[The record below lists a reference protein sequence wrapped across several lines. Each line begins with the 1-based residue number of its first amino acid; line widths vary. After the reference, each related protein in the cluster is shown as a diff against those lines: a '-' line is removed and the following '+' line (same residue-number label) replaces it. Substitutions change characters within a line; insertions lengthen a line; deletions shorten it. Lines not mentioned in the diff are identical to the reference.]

1 MKKIKDRT
9 GEEKINF
16 QGCLMKIIHYDTNK
30 NLTVQ
35 FQDKNGYIVYHVNY
49 NAFKN
54 GSIKNPFCPNICGI
68 GYLGLTSMID
78 SNGKRKDSYR
88 MWCGMLERCYKSNV
102 TQYYSYKDCF
112 VCEEWHCY
120 ANFEQWYN
128 KNYYEIDDERMNLD
142 KDILVKGNKIY
153 SPDTCIFTPS
163 IINCLFVK
171 CSNNENSFL
180 GVNYNKKYDNYYV
193 RVNVKGKKKHVGV
206 YNTKEEAFIAYKQF
220 KENYI
225 KSVAD
230 EYKDKIPKKLYD
242 ALYNWKVEK

>member
-1 MKKIKDRT
+1 
-9 GEEKINF
+9 
-16 QGCLMKIIHYDTNK
+16 
-30 NLTVQ
+30 
-35 FQDKNGYIVYHVNY
+35 
-49 NAFKN
+49 
-54 GSIKNPFCPNICGI
+54 
-68 GYLGLTSMID
+68 
-78 SNGKRKDSYR
+78 
-88 MWCGMLERCYKSNV
+88 
-102 TQYYSYKDCF
+102 
-112 VCEEWHCY
+112 
-120 ANFEQWYN
+120 
-128 KNYYEIDDERMNLD
+128 MNL
-142 KDILVKGNKIY
+142 
-153 SPDTCIFTPS
+153 PS

>member
-1 MKKIKDRT
+1 MSKMLNRL
-9 GEEKINF
+9 GE
-16 QGCLMKIIHYDTNK
+16 K
-30 NLTVQ
+30 NIM
-35 FQDKNGYIVYHVNY
+35 KNGQVAQIIRY
-49 NAFKN
+49 KN
-54 GSIKNPFCPNICGI
+54 NNDIDIEFEDGTIIKNRGYQQFKKGNIVNPYYPVLYGV
-68 GYLGLTSMID
+68 GFLGNTKSREDGEYKKSYLTWR
-78 SNGKRKDSYR
+78 N
-88 MWCGMLERCYKSNV
+88 MLSRCYNKEYHKNKP
-102 TQYYSYKDCF
+102 TYINCE
-112 VCEEWHCY
+112 VCKEWHC
-120 ANFEQWYN
+120 FEIFEKWYKDN
-128 KNYYEIDDERMNLD
+128 IYTIDEESIQLD
-142 KDILVKGNKIY
+142 KDIMVKGNKIY